1 MPWISFAQNGEDVRI
16 ARAFADRTDGF
27 YIDVGANH
35 PVDLSVTKHFYESG
49 WTGINIEPL
58 PQMFAQIV
66 RDRQRDINLNIGCSN
81 RHGSL
86 TLYAARG
93 RASGLSTLTAE
104 EVAIHERNGFGF
116 DRITIPVTT
125 LADICAT
132 HARERTIDFM
142 SIDVEG
148 HEREV
153 LEGADFDRF
162 RPRILLVEATRPNT
176 TVPTHDRWEHLI
188 VSHRYLFAAFDGLNR
203 YYVRREDERLAP
215 IIALAPNVF
224 DDFVPHAYQRRI
236 DALSAEVEAY
246 RAASTVTR
254 SLGKVLHGI
263 GMLTRWMVTRDRAR
277 ARAADRR

>member
-1 MPWISFAQNGEDVRI
+1 MPWISFAQNAEDVRI
-16 ARAFADRTDGF
+16 ARAFADRTEGF

-35 PVDLSVTKHFYESG
+35 PVDLSVTKHFYDNG
-49 WTGINIEPL
+49 WAGINVEPL
-58 PQMFAQIV
+58 PRMFAQIA

-86 TLYAARG
+86 TLYAGRG
-93 RASGLSTLTAE
+93 HASGLSTLTAE
-104 EVAIHERNGFGF
+104 EVAHHEKNGFEF

-125 LADICAT
+125 LAEICAA
-132 HARERTIDFM
+132 HAGERTIDFM

-162 RPRILLVEATRPNT
+162 RPRIVLVEATRPT
-176 TVPTHDRWEHLI
+176 TTEPTHDRWEHLI
-188 VSHRYLFAAFDGLNR
+188 VDHRYLFAAFDGLNR
-203 YYVRREDERLAP
+203 YYVRCEDERLGP

-224 DDFVPHAYQRRI
+224 DDFVPHVYQRQI

-246 RAASTVTR
+246 RTASAVTR
-254 SLGKVLHGI
+254 SLGALVHRVE
-263 GMLTRWMVTRDRAR
+263 MLKRWVVTRRRTRAK
-277 ARAADRR
+277 AADG